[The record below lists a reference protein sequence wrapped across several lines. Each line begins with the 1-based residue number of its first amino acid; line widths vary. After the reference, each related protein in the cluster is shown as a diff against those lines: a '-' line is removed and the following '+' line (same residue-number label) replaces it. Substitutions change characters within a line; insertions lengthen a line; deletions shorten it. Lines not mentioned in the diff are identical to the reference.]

1 MTTLKISG
9 TGHKNAALVN
19 RLLPT
24 PNELADL
31 PSPGLQALI
40 IFELPECLMWRA
52 CCTKT
57 VIGPLEELYCY
68 ANEKKKV
75 RSLWISRRDTPH
87 REWGSSMIELLNHIT
102 SLKTVQPETQKI
114 GGM

>member
-1 MTTLKISG
+1 MYKRMSTLKISG

-24 PNELADL
+24 PNGLEDL
-31 PSPGLQALI
+31 LSPGLQTRI
-40 IFELPECLMWRA
+40 IFELPERLMWRA

-68 ANEKKKV
+68 ADEKRFAV
-75 RSLWISRRDTPH
+75 S
-87 REWGSSMIELLNHIT
+87 G
-102 SLKTVQPETQKI
+102 
-114 GGM
+114 